1 MKSLL
6 TLMAPTLLL
15 CSANVFAQETTHS
28 LQNILKQDSQ
38 ESSQGS
44 DQFFTGKVT
53 IDMLFLPTELMNISG
68 GKVSFEAGARSAWH
82 THPAGQTLIVT
93 SGKGWTQVWGGS
105 IEEIN
110 EGDVVNCPAGV
121 KHWHGAS
128 PNTAMSH
135 IAITG
140 YKDGKNVE
148 WLEKVSDEQYRK

>member
-1 MKSLL
+1 MKPLL
-6 TLMAPTLLL
+6 TLMASAALV
-15 CSANVFAQETTHS
+15 CSANALAQETS
-28 LQNILKQDSQ
+28 SPQEILKKADL

-44 DQFFTGKVT
+44 GQFFTGNVRVD
-53 IDMLFLPTELMNISG
+53 ILFPPTEEMNASG
-68 GKVSFEAGARSAWH
+68 GLVSFDAGARSAWH

-93 SGKGWTQVWGGS
+93 TGKGWTQVWGGP

-110 EGDVVNCPAGV
+110 EGDVVKCPAGV

-128 PNTAMSH
+128 PDSAMSH

-148 WLEKVSDEQYRK
+148 WMEKVTDEQYKK